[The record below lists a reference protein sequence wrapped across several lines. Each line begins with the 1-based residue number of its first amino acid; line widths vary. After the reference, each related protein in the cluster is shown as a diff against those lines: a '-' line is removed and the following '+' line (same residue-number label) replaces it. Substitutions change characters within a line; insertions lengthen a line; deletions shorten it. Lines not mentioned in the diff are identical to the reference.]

1 MTREHRSATPSSIT
15 YEEFVQAVI
24 AGQAEQAIA
33 EVRAL
38 LETEPEHILLQET
51 YLQRLVWSL
60 VGTWGLSEQAM
71 PVIKFTAELYPASVN
86 TQWLLAEGQ
95 KDVGN
100 YAAAI
105 EAYNRL
111 LEKNPD
117 NDYFKS
123 QLEWLRS
130 Q

>member
-1 MTREHRSATPSSIT
+1 
-15 YEEFVQAVI
+15 
-24 AGQAEQAIA
+24 
-33 EVRAL
+33 
-38 LETEPEHILLQET
+38 
-51 YLQRLVWSL
+51 

-86 TQWLLAEGQ
+86 TQWMLAEGH
-95 KDVGN
+95 KDVGD

-111 LEKNPD
+111 LEQNPD
-117 NDYFKS
+117 NDYIKS
-123 QLEWLRS
+123 QLEWLKI